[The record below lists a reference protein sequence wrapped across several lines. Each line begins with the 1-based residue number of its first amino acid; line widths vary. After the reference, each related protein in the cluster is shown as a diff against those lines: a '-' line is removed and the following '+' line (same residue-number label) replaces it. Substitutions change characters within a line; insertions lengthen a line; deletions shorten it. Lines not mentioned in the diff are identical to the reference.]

1 MLEANLTG
9 TLRKVTTQAASTS
22 RHVCLRP
29 QTKPNTE
36 KETACLPRR
45 PTLEE
50 VYKSRFRVYRYLQ
63 AGAHKRSAGWLV
75 FARRRK
81 ASEQMG
87 APSAVHSADGEE
99 CGVFGFVP
107 VSWYERLLIWLLSLG
122 PVPRTIG
129 IIPDGNRRFARKHG
143 VSVDDGHLAGSQ
155 VLSRVGTW
163 CSLVGVKESVIYV
176 FSADNFTRPQSEQN
190 GIFSEICRRCRH
202 VLDNVDDFRKTGR
215 RIRCAGDL
223 ERLPNDLQ
231 RCLARVDLATVNNAG
246 TSTVACVAYS
256 SRRQVARMARRLA
269 QAVKEGNLRSDDIT
283 AELVDGYASL
293 EDGDGVEM
301 LLRTS
306 GETRLSDFLL
316 WQSSHACLHFEPK
329 TLPEITFGDYL
340 WALVGFQVRYWQL
353 AAARSRGRLS
363 LASKDTPVERSFRQ
377 LSFLKSVEAERTAHL
392 QRLAHL

>member
-1 MLEANLTG
+1 
-9 TLRKVTTQAASTS
+9 
-22 RHVCLRP
+22 
-29 QTKPNTE
+29 
-36 KETACLPRR
+36 
-45 PTLEE
+45 
-50 VYKSRFRVYRYLQ
+50 
-63 AGAHKRSAGWLV
+63 
-75 FARRRK
+75 
-81 ASEQMG
+81 MG

-163 CSLVGVKESVIYV
+163 CSLVGVKEAVIYV

-246 TSTVACVAYS
+246 CEHGPPHGSRAGRRRLPAWPTPLVDRWRAWRGVWLKL
-256 SRRQVARMARRLA
+256 SRRGTYA
-269 QAVKEGNLRSDDIT
+269 QMTLRPSSST
-283 AELVDGYASL
+283 ATRPWK
-293 EDGDGVEM
+293 M
-301 LLRTS
+301 
-306 GETRLSDFLL
+306 ETAWRCS
-316 WQSSHACLHFEPK
+316 
-329 TLPEITFGDYL
+329 
-340 WALVGFQVRYWQL
+340 
-353 AAARSRGRLS
+353 
-363 LASKDTPVERSFRQ
+363 
-377 LSFLKSVEAERTAHL
+377 
-392 QRLAHL
+392 